1 MRRPLPEVPG
11 RHCRRCPEGLSGRA
25 VLRSNF
31 LRGSGGAAVRGR
43 VGRSASG
50 VCGGGLRGRRLRSA
64 GPKGGAYGI
73 IPNFFLSLGANNLLR
88 MTLNDMQAVL
98 RRLAAWADGWEAA
111 GAVAP
116 IERDLALEKL
126 RMLYEALQTGIA
138 VAEPAPASVPAPEKP
153 VSGATPRPVPEVL
166 YGADCAAS
174 GDPARG
180 VQQPVAELLRPA
192 GEPDAAVTECRAA
205 EVPEECAAQEAEDRP
220 AAEAPSYAVAASD
233 APVAEASEVSADA
246 SEVSE
251 AEEPAAEPS
260 EAGVAQASDGSA
272 AEAAAPEA
280 APGETECAAE
290 PENPE
295 RPGVPENPGHV
306 AEPEP
311 PVSRFF
317 AGERVPVP
325 EEAAGAEAER
335 MRRRQKQR
343 LLLSLYDDVPEAA
356 DEVRPVCVPEE
367 SEKPEAVELSDASAS
382 GSSGDEWV
390 VIEVD
395 AGPEAPQEGVGME
408 ERTDDPAAV
417 TCGEPAEAP
426 VAEVPQ
432 TVGERCGVCE
442 DGPRPADVPGGAGA
456 VSEAGEENGR
466 QEASRSV
473 GSGAHDA
480 AASSLGDA
488 GDELVIEEI
497 EILDDEPVRGEAG
510 APHAAGA
517 RVEAAMRD
525 AAGESEAAVLGD
537 VLNHD
542 VRTLA
547 DTIAA
552 PRDAASELARG
563 EAVTDLRAAI
573 GLNDKFLLIRDLF
586 GGDSVQYERTIDA
599 LNACADLDDC
609 IVYIAENHVWNPS
622 SDGAKRLI
630 ELLERKFS

>member
-1 MRRPLPEVPG
+1 
-11 RHCRRCPEGLSGRA
+11 
-25 VLRSNF
+25 
-31 LRGSGGAAVRGR
+31 
-43 VGRSASG
+43 
-50 VCGGGLRGRRLRSA
+50 
-64 GPKGGAYGI
+64 
-73 IPNFFLSLGANNLLR
+73 

-138 VAEPAPASVPAPEKP
+138 VAETAPASVPAPEKP
-153 VSGATPRPVPEVL
+153 ASEALLRPGPEVL
-166 YGADCAAS
+166 HGADRAAP

-180 VQQPVAELLRPA
+180 VQQPVAELSRPA
-192 GEPDAAVTECRAA
+192 GEPDAAVTECRAAA

-233 APVAEASEVSADA
+233 APVAEASEVSAEA

-280 APGETECAAE
+280 ASGETECAAE
-290 PENPE
+290 PENPVCVAE
-295 RPGVPENPGHV
+295 PEQTGCVAEPENPGRV

-317 AGERVPVP
+317 AGERVPAP

-343 LLLSLYDDVPEAA
+343 LLLSLYDDVPDAP
-356 DEVRPVCVPEE
+356 RPACGPEK

-395 AGPEAPQEGVGME
+395 AEPGPEAPQEGIGME
-408 ERTDDPAAV
+408 ERTYDPAAV
-417 TCGEPAEAP
+417 SCGEPAEAP
-426 VAEVPQ
+426 VAEAPQ
-432 TVGERCGVCE
+432 TVGERCGACE
-442 DGPRPADVPGGAGA
+442 DGPRPADVPGAAGA
-456 VSEAGEENGR
+456 VSEAGEEAGEEAREENGR

-510 APHAAGA
+510 VPHAAGA

-525 AAGESEAAVLGD
+525 AAGEPEAAVLGD

>member
-1 MRRPLPEVPG
+1 
-11 RHCRRCPEGLSGRA
+11 
-25 VLRSNF
+25 
-31 LRGSGGAAVRGR
+31 
-43 VGRSASG
+43 
-50 VCGGGLRGRRLRSA
+50 
-64 GPKGGAYGI
+64 
-73 IPNFFLSLGANNLLR
+73 

-153 VSGATPRPVPEVL
+153 VSEALLRPVPEVL
-166 YGADCAAS
+166 YGADCAAP

-180 VQQPVAELLRPA
+180 VQQPVAELSRPA
-192 GEPDAAVTECRAA
+192 GEPEAAATECRAA
-205 EVPEECAAQEAEDRP
+205 EVPEDCAAQEAEVCP
-220 AAEAPSYAVAASD
+220 AAEAPSHAVTASH
-233 APVAEASEVSADA
+233 APAAEASEVSADA

-251 AEEPAAEPS
+251 AEESAAESS
-260 EAGVAQASDGSA
+260 EVSVAGASDGSA

-280 APGETECAAE
+280 VPGETECPAEPENPQRSGVPENPVCAAE
-290 PENPE
+290 PENPGHAAE
-295 RPGVPENPGHV
+295 PEKPV
-306 AEPEP
+306 CAAEPEP
-311 PVSRFF
+311 PVSGFF
-317 AGERVPVP
+317 AGERMPVP

-343 LLLSLYDDVPEAA
+343 LLLSFYDDVPEAA
-356 DEVRPVCVPEE
+356 DEVHPACGPEK

-395 AGPEAPQEGVGME
+395 AELGPEAPQEGIGME

-417 TCGEPAEAP
+417 SCGEPAEAP
-426 VAEVPQ
+426 VAEAPQ
-432 TVGERCGVCE
+432 TVGERCGACE
-442 DGPRPADVPGGAGA
+442 DGPRPADVPGAAGA

-525 AAGESEAAVLGD
+525 AAGEPEAAVLGD

>member
-1 MRRPLPEVPG
+1 
-11 RHCRRCPEGLSGRA
+11 
-25 VLRSNF
+25 
-31 LRGSGGAAVRGR
+31 
-43 VGRSASG
+43 
-50 VCGGGLRGRRLRSA
+50 
-64 GPKGGAYGI
+64 
-73 IPNFFLSLGANNLLR
+73 
-88 MTLNDMQAVL
+88 MQAVL

-153 VSGATPRPVPEVL
+153 VSDATPRPVPEVL
-166 YGADCAAS
+166 HGADCAAS
-174 GDPARG
+174 GDPAGGMR
-180 VQQPVAELLRPA
+180 QPVAELSRPA
-192 GEPDAAVTECRAA
+192 GEPDAAVTECRAAA

-220 AAEAPSYAVAASD
+220 AAEAPSHAVAASD

-246 SEVSE
+246 SEVLIV
-251 AEEPAAEPS
+251 EESAAES
-260 EAGVAQASDGSA
+260 YEVSVAGASDGSA

-280 APGETECAAE
+280 VPGETECPAEPENPQRSGVPENPVCAAE
-290 PENPE
+290 PENPGHAAE
-295 RPGVPENPGHV
+295 PEKPV
-306 AEPEP
+306 CAAEPEP
-311 PVSRFF
+311 PVSGFF
-317 AGERVPVP
+317 AGERMPVP

-343 LLLSLYDDVPEAA
+343 LLLSFYDDVPEAA
-356 DEVRPVCVPEE
+356 DEVHPACGPEK

-395 AGPEAPQEGVGME
+395 AELGPEAPQEGIGME

-417 TCGEPAEAP
+417 SCGEPAEAP
-426 VAEVPQ
+426 VAEAPQ
-432 TVGERCGVCE
+432 TVGERCGACE
-442 DGPRPADVPGGAGA
+442 DGPRPADVPGAAGA

-525 AAGESEAAVLGD
+525 AAGEPEAAVLGD

>member
-1 MRRPLPEVPG
+1 
-11 RHCRRCPEGLSGRA
+11 
-25 VLRSNF
+25 
-31 LRGSGGAAVRGR
+31 
-43 VGRSASG
+43 
-50 VCGGGLRGRRLRSA
+50 
-64 GPKGGAYGI
+64 
-73 IPNFFLSLGANNLLR
+73 

-98 RRLAAWADGWEAA
+98 RRLA

-153 VSGATPRPVPEVL
+153 VSDATPRPVPEVL
-166 YGADCAAS
+166 HGADCAAS
-174 GDPARG
+174 GDPAGGMR
-180 VQQPVAELLRPA
+180 QPVAELSRPA
-192 GEPDAAVTECRAA
+192 GEPDAAVTECRAAA

-220 AAEAPSYAVAASD
+220 AAEAPSHAVAASD
-233 APVAEASEVSADA
+233 APVAEASEVSAEA

-251 AEEPAAEPS
+251 AEEPAAESS
-260 EAGVAQASDGSA
+260 EASVAQASDGSA
-272 AEAAAPEA
+272 TEAAAPEA
-280 APGETECAAE
+280 ASGETECTAE
-290 PENPE
+290 PENPGHAAE
-295 RPGVPENPGHV
+295 PEQTGCVAEPENPGRV

-317 AGERVPVP
+317 AGERVPAP

-356 DEVRPVCVPEE
+356 DEVRPACGPEK

-395 AGPEAPQEGVGME
+395 AEPGPEAPQEGIGME
-408 ERTDDPAAV
+408 ERTYDPAAV
-417 TCGEPAEAP
+417 SCGEPAEAP
-426 VAEVPQ
+426 VAEAPQ
-432 TVGERCGVCE
+432 TVGERCGACE

-456 VSEAGEENGR
+456 VSEAREENGR

-525 AAGESEAAVLGD
+525 AAGEPEAAVLGD

>member
-1 MRRPLPEVPG
+1 
-11 RHCRRCPEGLSGRA
+11 
-25 VLRSNF
+25 
-31 LRGSGGAAVRGR
+31 
-43 VGRSASG
+43 
-50 VCGGGLRGRRLRSA
+50 
-64 GPKGGAYGI
+64 
-73 IPNFFLSLGANNLLR
+73 

-153 VSGATPRPVPEVL
+153 VSDATPRPGPEVL
-166 YGADCAAS
+166 HGADRAAP

-180 VQQPVAELLRPA
+180 VQQPVAELSRPA
-192 GEPDAAVTECRAA
+192 GEPETAATECRAA
-205 EVPEECAAQEAEDRP
+205 EVPEDCAAQEAEVCP
-220 AAEAPSYAVAASD
+220 AAEAPSHAVTASH
-233 APVAEASEVSADA
+233 APAAEASEVSAEA

-280 APGETECAAE
+280 ASGETECPAE
-290 PENPE
+290 PENPQ
-295 RPGVPENPGHV
+295 RSGVPENPV
-306 AEPEP
+306 CAAEPEP
-311 PVSRFF
+311 PVSGFF
-317 AGERVPVP
+317 AGERVPAP

-395 AGPEAPQEGVGME
+395 AEPGPEAPQEGIGME

-456 VSEAGEENGR
+456 VSVAGEEAREENGR

>member
-1 MRRPLPEVPG
+1 
-11 RHCRRCPEGLSGRA
+11 
-25 VLRSNF
+25 
-31 LRGSGGAAVRGR
+31 
-43 VGRSASG
+43 
-50 VCGGGLRGRRLRSA
+50 
-64 GPKGGAYGI
+64 
-73 IPNFFLSLGANNLLR
+73 

-153 VSGATPRPVPEVL
+153 VSDATLRPGPEVL
-166 YGADCAAS
+166 HGADCAAP

-180 VQQPVAELLRPA
+180 VQQPVAELSRPA
-192 GEPDAAVTECRAA
+192 GEPEAAATECRAA
-205 EVPEECAAQEAEDRP
+205 EVPEDCAAQEAEVCP
-220 AAEAPSYAVAASD
+220 AAEAPSHAVTASH
-233 APVAEASEVSADA
+233 APAAEASEVSADA

-260 EAGVAQASDGSA
+260 EAGVAQASEVSA

-280 APGETECAAE
+280 VPGETECPAEPENSQRSGVPENPVCVAE
-290 PENPE
+290 PENPGHAAE
-295 RPGVPENPGHV
+295 PEKPV
-306 AEPEP
+306 CAAEPEP
-311 PVSRFF
+311 PVSGFF
-317 AGERVPVP
+317 AGERMPVP

-356 DEVRPVCVPEE
+356 DEVRPACGPEK

-382 GSSGDEWV
+382 GSSGDGWV

-395 AGPEAPQEGVGME
+395 AEPGPEAPQEGIGME

-417 TCGEPAEAP
+417 SCGEPAEAP
-426 VAEVPQ
+426 VAEAPQ
-432 TVGERCGVCE
+432 TVGERCGACE
-442 DGPRPADVPGGAGA
+442 DGPRPADVPGAAGA

-525 AAGESEAAVLGD
+525 AAGEPETAVLGD

>member
-1 MRRPLPEVPG
+1 
-11 RHCRRCPEGLSGRA
+11 
-25 VLRSNF
+25 
-31 LRGSGGAAVRGR
+31 
-43 VGRSASG
+43 
-50 VCGGGLRGRRLRSA
+50 
-64 GPKGGAYGI
+64 
-73 IPNFFLSLGANNLLR
+73 

-153 VSGATPRPVPEVL
+153 VSDATPRPVPEVL

-180 VQQPVAELLRPA
+180 MRQPVAELLRPA

-233 APVAEASEVSADA
+233 APVAEAPSHAVAASDAPVAEASEVSAEA

-280 APGETECAAE
+280 APDETECAAE
-290 PENPE
+290 PENPVCVAE
-295 RPGVPENPGHV
+295 PEQTGCVAEPKKPGRV

-311 PVSRFF
+311 PVSGFF
-317 AGERVPVP
+317 AGERVPAP

-395 AGPEAPQEGVGME
+395 AEPGPEAPQEGIGME

-442 DGPRPADVPGGAGA
+442 DGPRPADVPGAAGA

-525 AAGESEAAVLGD
+525 AAGEPEAAVLGD

>member
-1 MRRPLPEVPG
+1 
-11 RHCRRCPEGLSGRA
+11 
-25 VLRSNF
+25 
-31 LRGSGGAAVRGR
+31 
-43 VGRSASG
+43 
-50 VCGGGLRGRRLRSA
+50 
-64 GPKGGAYGI
+64 
-73 IPNFFLSLGANNLLR
+73 

-153 VSGATPRPVPEVL
+153 VSDATPRPGPEVL
-166 YGADCAAS
+166 HGADRAAP

-180 VQQPVAELLRPA
+180 VQQPVAELSRPA
-192 GEPDAAVTECRAA
+192 GEPETAATECRAA
-205 EVPEECAAQEAEDRP
+205 EVPEDCAAQEAEVCP
-220 AAEAPSYAVAASD
+220 AAEAPSHAVTASH
-233 APVAEASEVSADA
+233 APAAEASEVSAEA

-280 APGETECAAE
+280 ASGETECPAE
-290 PENPE
+290 PENPQ
-295 RPGVPENPGHV
+295 RSGVPENPV
-306 AEPEP
+306 CAAEPEP
-311 PVSRFF
+311 PVSGFF
-317 AGERVPVP
+317 AGERMPVP
-325 EEAAGAEAER
+325 EEAAGAEVER

-395 AGPEAPQEGVGME
+395 AEPGPEAPQEGIGME

-417 TCGEPAEAP
+417 SCGEPAEAP

-456 VSEAGEENGR
+456 VSVAGEEAREENGR

>member
-1 MRRPLPEVPG
+1 
-11 RHCRRCPEGLSGRA
+11 
-25 VLRSNF
+25 
-31 LRGSGGAAVRGR
+31 
-43 VGRSASG
+43 
-50 VCGGGLRGRRLRSA
+50 
-64 GPKGGAYGI
+64 
-73 IPNFFLSLGANNLLR
+73 

-153 VSGATPRPVPEVL
+153 VSDATPRPGPEVL
-166 YGADCAAS
+166 HGADRAAP

-180 VQQPVAELLRPA
+180 VQQPVAELSRPA
-192 GEPDAAVTECRAA
+192 GEPETAATECRAA
-205 EVPEECAAQEAEDRP
+205 EVPEDCAAQEAEVCP
-220 AAEAPSYAVAASD
+220 AAEAPSHAVTASH
-233 APVAEASEVSADA
+233 APAAEASEVSAEA

-280 APGETECAAE
+280 ASGETECPAE
-290 PENPE
+290 PENPQ
-295 RPGVPENPGHV
+295 RSGVPENPV
-306 AEPEP
+306 CAAEPEP
-311 PVSRFF
+311 PVSGFF
-317 AGERVPVP
+317 AGERMPVP
-325 EEAAGAEAER
+325 EEAAGAEVER

-343 LLLSLYDDVPEAA
+343 LLLSFYDDVPEAA
-356 DEVRPVCVPEE
+356 DEVHPACGPEK

-395 AGPEAPQEGVGME
+395 AELGPEAPQEGIGME

-417 TCGEPAEAP
+417 SCGEPAEAP
-426 VAEVPQ
+426 VTEAPQ
-432 TVGERCGVCE
+432 TVGERCGACE
-442 DGPRPADVPGGAGA
+442 DGPRPADVPGAAGA

-473 GSGAHDA
+473 GSEAYDA

-510 APHAAGA
+510 APHVAGA

-525 AAGESEAAVLGD
+525 AAGEPEAAVLGD

>member
-1 MRRPLPEVPG
+1 
-11 RHCRRCPEGLSGRA
+11 
-25 VLRSNF
+25 
-31 LRGSGGAAVRGR
+31 
-43 VGRSASG
+43 
-50 VCGGGLRGRRLRSA
+50 
-64 GPKGGAYGI
+64 
-73 IPNFFLSLGANNLLR
+73 

-153 VSGATPRPVPEVL
+153 ASEALLRPGPEVL
-166 YGADCAAS
+166 HGADRAAP

-180 VQQPVAELLRPA
+180 VQQPVAELSRPA
-192 GEPDAAVTECRAA
+192 GEPDAAVTECRAAA

-233 APVAEASEVSADA
+233 APVAEASEVSAEA

-280 APGETECAAE
+280 ASGETECAAE
-290 PENPE
+290 PENPVCVAE
-295 RPGVPENPGHV
+295 PEQTGCVAEPENPGRV

-317 AGERVPVP
+317 AGERVPAP

-356 DEVRPVCVPEE
+356 DEVRPACGPEK

-395 AGPEAPQEGVGME
+395 AEPGPEAPQEGIGME
-408 ERTDDPAAV
+408 ERTYDPAAV
-417 TCGEPAEAP
+417 SCGEPAEAP
-426 VAEVPQ
+426 VAEAPQ
-432 TVGERCGVCE
+432 TVGERCGACE
-442 DGPRPADVPGGAGA
+442 DGPRPADVPGAAGA
-456 VSEAGEENGR
+456 VSEAGEEAGEEAREENGR

-510 APHAAGA
+510 VPHAAGA

-525 AAGESEAAVLGD
+525 AAGEPEAAVLGD

>member
-1 MRRPLPEVPG
+1 M
-11 RHCRRCPEGLSGRA
+11 
-25 VLRSNF
+25 
-31 LRGSGGAAVRGR
+31 
-43 VGRSASG
+43 SA
-50 VCGGGLRGRRLRSA
+50 
-64 GPKGGAYGI
+64 
-73 IPNFFLSLGANNLLR
+73 
-88 MTLNDMQAVL
+88 
-98 RRLAAWADGWEAA
+98 E
-111 GAVAP
+111 
-116 IERDLALEKL
+116 
-126 RMLYEALQTGIA
+126 
-138 VAEPAPASVPAPEKP
+138 
-153 VSGATPRPVPEVL
+153 
-166 YGADCAAS
+166 
-174 GDPARG
+174 
-180 VQQPVAELLRPA
+180 
-192 GEPDAAVTECRAA
+192 
-205 EVPEECAAQEAEDRP
+205 
-220 AAEAPSYAVAASD
+220 
-233 APVAEASEVSADA
+233 A

-280 APGETECAAE
+280 ASGETECPAE
-290 PENPE
+290 PENPQ
-295 RPGVPENPGHV
+295 RSGVPENPV
-306 AEPEP
+306 CAAEPEP
-311 PVSRFF
+311 PVSGFF
-317 AGERVPVP
+317 AGERMPVP
-325 EEAAGAEAER
+325 EEAAGAEVER

-356 DEVRPVCVPEE
+356 DEVRPACGPEK

-395 AGPEAPQEGVGME
+395 AEPGPEAPQEGIGME

-417 TCGEPAEAP
+417 SCGEPAEAP
-426 VAEVPQ
+426 VTEAPQ
-432 TVGERCGVCE
+432 TVGERCGACE
-442 DGPRPADVPGGAGA
+442 DGPRPADVPGAAGA

-473 GSGAHDA
+473 GSEAYDA

-510 APHAAGA
+510 APHVAGA

-525 AAGESEAAVLGD
+525 AAGEPEAAVLGD

>member
-1 MRRPLPEVPG
+1 
-11 RHCRRCPEGLSGRA
+11 
-25 VLRSNF
+25 
-31 LRGSGGAAVRGR
+31 
-43 VGRSASG
+43 
-50 VCGGGLRGRRLRSA
+50 
-64 GPKGGAYGI
+64 
-73 IPNFFLSLGANNLLR
+73 

-98 RRLAAWADGWEAA
+98 RRLAAWADGWETA

-153 VSGATPRPVPEVL
+153 VSDATPRPVPEVL
-166 YGADCAAS
+166 HGADCAAS
-174 GDPARG
+174 GDPAGGMR
-180 VQQPVAELLRPA
+180 QPVAELSRPA
-192 GEPDAAVTECRAA
+192 GEPDAAVTECRAAA

-233 APVAEASEVSADA
+233 ASDALVAEASEVSADA
-246 SEVSE
+246 SEVLIVEESAAESSE
-251 AEEPAAEPS
+251 AS
-260 EAGVAQASDGSA
+260 VAQASDGSA

-280 APGETECAAE
+280 ASGETECPAEPENPGHAAE
-290 PENPE
+290 PENPVCVAE
-295 RPGVPENPGHV
+295 PENPGRV

-317 AGERVPVP
+317 AGERVPAP

-356 DEVRPVCVPEE
+356 DEVRPACVPEE

-395 AGPEAPQEGVGME
+395 AEPGPEAPQEGIGME
-408 ERTDDPAAV
+408 ERTYDPAAV
-417 TCGEPAEAP
+417 SCGEPAEAP
-426 VAEVPQ
+426 VAEAPQ
-432 TVGERCGVCE
+432 TVGERCGACE
-442 DGPRPADVPGGAGA
+442 DGPRPADVPGAAGA
-456 VSEAGEENGR
+456 VSEAGEEAGEEAREENGR

-473 GSGAHDA
+473 GSEAYDA

-525 AAGESEAAVLGD
+525 AAGEPEAAVLGD

>member
-1 MRRPLPEVPG
+1 
-11 RHCRRCPEGLSGRA
+11 
-25 VLRSNF
+25 
-31 LRGSGGAAVRGR
+31 
-43 VGRSASG
+43 
-50 VCGGGLRGRRLRSA
+50 
-64 GPKGGAYGI
+64 
-73 IPNFFLSLGANNLLR
+73 

-153 VSGATPRPVPEVL
+153 VSDATLRPGPEVL
-166 YGADCAAS
+166 HGADRAAL

-180 VQQPVAELLRPA
+180 VQQPVAELSRPA
-192 GEPDAAVTECRAA
+192 GEPETAATECRAA
-205 EVPEECAAQEAEDRP
+205 EVPEDCAAQEAEVCP
-220 AAEAPSYAVAASD
+220 AAEAPSHAVTASH
-233 APVAEASEVSADA
+233 APAAEASEVPADA
-246 SEVSE
+246 SEVLIV
-251 AEEPAAEPS
+251 EESAAES
-260 EAGVAQASDGSA
+260 YEVSVAGASDGSA

-280 APGETECAAE
+280 VPGETECPAEPENPQRSGVPENPVCAAE
-290 PENPE
+290 PENPGHAAE
-295 RPGVPENPGHV
+295 PEKPV
-306 AEPEP
+306 CAAEPEP
-311 PVSRFF
+311 PVSGFF
-317 AGERVPVP
+317 AGERMPVP

-343 LLLSLYDDVPEAA
+343 LLLSFYDDVPEAA
-356 DEVRPVCVPEE
+356 DEVHPACGPEK

-395 AGPEAPQEGVGME
+395 AELGPEAPQEGIGME

-417 TCGEPAEAP
+417 SCGEPAEAP
-426 VAEVPQ
+426 VAEAPQ
-432 TVGERCGVCE
+432 TVGERCGACE
-442 DGPRPADVPGGAGA
+442 DGPRPADVPGAAGA

-525 AAGESEAAVLGD
+525 AAGEPEAAVLGD

-586 GGDSVQYERTIDA
+586 GGNSVQYERTIDA

>member
-1 MRRPLPEVPG
+1 MP
-11 RHCRRCPEGLSGRA
+11 
-25 VLRSNF
+25 
-31 LRGSGGAAVRGR
+31 
-43 VGRSASG
+43 
-50 VCGGGLRGRRLRSA
+50 
-64 GPKGGAYGI
+64 
-73 IPNFFLSLGANNLLR
+73 
-88 MTLNDMQAVL
+88 
-98 RRLAAWADGWEAA
+98 
-111 GAVAP
+111 
-116 IERDLALEKL
+116 
-126 RMLYEALQTGIA
+126 
-138 VAEPAPASVPAPEKP
+138 
-153 VSGATPRPVPEVL
+153 
-166 YGADCAAS
+166 
-174 GDPARG
+174 
-180 VQQPVAELLRPA
+180 
-192 GEPDAAVTECRAA
+192 
-205 EVPEECAAQEAEDRP
+205 
-220 AAEAPSYAVAASD
+220 
-233 APVAEASEVSADA
+233 ADA
-246 SEVSE
+246 SEVLIVEESAAESSE
-251 AEEPAAEPS
+251 AS
-260 EAGVAQASDGSA
+260 VAQASDGSA
-272 AEAAAPEA
+272 TEAAAPEA
-280 APGETECAAE
+280 ASGETECTAE

-295 RPGVPENPGHV
+295 RPGVPENPGRV

-317 AGERVPVP
+317 AGERVPAP

-356 DEVRPVCVPEE
+356 DEVRPACGPEK

-395 AGPEAPQEGVGME
+395 AEPGPEAPQEGIGME
-408 ERTDDPAAV
+408 ERMDDPAAV

-426 VAEVPQ
+426 VAEAPQ
-432 TVGERCGVCE
+432 TVGERCGACE

-525 AAGESEAAVLGD
+525 AAGEPEAAVLGD

>member
-1 MRRPLPEVPG
+1 
-11 RHCRRCPEGLSGRA
+11 
-25 VLRSNF
+25 
-31 LRGSGGAAVRGR
+31 
-43 VGRSASG
+43 
-50 VCGGGLRGRRLRSA
+50 
-64 GPKGGAYGI
+64 
-73 IPNFFLSLGANNLLR
+73 

-153 VSGATPRPVPEVL
+153 VSDATPRPVPEVL
-166 YGADCAAS
+166 HGADCAAS
-174 GDPARG
+174 GDPVRG
-180 VQQPVAELLRPA
+180 VQQPVAELSRPA
-192 GEPDAAVTECRAA
+192 GEPETAATECRVA
-205 EVPEECAAQEAEDRP
+205 EVPEDCAAQEAEVCP
-220 AAEAPSYAVAASD
+220 AAEAPSHAVTASHVP
-233 APVAEASEVSADA
+233 AAEASEVSAEA

-251 AEEPAAEPS
+251 AEEPAAESS
-260 EAGVAQASDGSA
+260 EASVAQASDGSA
-272 AEAAAPEA
+272 TEAAAPEA
-280 APGETECAAE
+280 ASGETECTAE
-290 PENPE
+290 PENPGHAAE
-295 RPGVPENPGHV
+295 PEQTGCVAEPENPGRV

-311 PVSRFF
+311 PVSGFF
-317 AGERVPVP
+317 AGERMPVP

-356 DEVRPVCVPEE
+356 DEMRPACGPEK

-395 AGPEAPQEGVGME
+395 AEPGPEAPQEGIGME
-408 ERTDDPAAV
+408 ERTYDPAAV
-417 TCGEPAEAP
+417 SCGEPAEAP
-426 VAEVPQ
+426 VAEAPQ
-432 TVGERCGVCE
+432 TVGERCGACE

-456 VSEAGEENGR
+456 VSEAGEEAGEEAREENGR

-480 AASSLGDA
+480 AASSLGAA
-488 GDELVIEEI
+488 GDEVVIEEI
-497 EILDDEPVRGEAG
+497 EILDDEPGRGEAG

-525 AAGESEAAVLGD
+525 AAGEPEAAVLGD

>member
-1 MRRPLPEVPG
+1 
-11 RHCRRCPEGLSGRA
+11 
-25 VLRSNF
+25 
-31 LRGSGGAAVRGR
+31 
-43 VGRSASG
+43 
-50 VCGGGLRGRRLRSA
+50 
-64 GPKGGAYGI
+64 
-73 IPNFFLSLGANNLLR
+73 

-153 VSGATPRPVPEVL
+153 VSDATPRPGPEVL
-166 YGADCAAS
+166 HGADRAAP

-180 VQQPVAELLRPA
+180 VQQPVAELSRPA
-192 GEPDAAVTECRAA
+192 GEPETAATECRAA
-205 EVPEECAAQEAEDRP
+205 EVPEDCAAQEAEVCP
-220 AAEAPSYAVAASD
+220 AAEAPSHAVTASH
-233 APVAEASEVSADA
+233 APAAEASEVSAEA

-280 APGETECAAE
+280 ASGETECPAE
-290 PENPE
+290 PENPQ
-295 RPGVPENPGHV
+295 RSGVPENPV
-306 AEPEP
+306 CAAEPEP
-311 PVSRFF
+311 PVSGFF
-317 AGERVPVP
+317 AGERMPVP

-356 DEVRPVCVPEE
+356 DEMRPACGPEK

-395 AGPEAPQEGVGME
+395 AEPGPEAPQEGIGME
-408 ERTDDPAAV
+408 ERTYDPAAV
-417 TCGEPAEAP
+417 SCGEPAEAP
-426 VAEVPQ
+426 VTEAPQ
-432 TVGERCGVCE
+432 TGGERCGAGE
-442 DGPRPADVPGGAGA
+442 DGPRPAGVPGAAGA

-473 GSGAHDA
+473 GSEAYDA

-510 APHAAGA
+510 APHVAGA

-525 AAGESEAAVLGD
+525 AAGEPEAAVLGD

>member
-1 MRRPLPEVPG
+1 
-11 RHCRRCPEGLSGRA
+11 
-25 VLRSNF
+25 
-31 LRGSGGAAVRGR
+31 
-43 VGRSASG
+43 
-50 VCGGGLRGRRLRSA
+50 
-64 GPKGGAYGI
+64 
-73 IPNFFLSLGANNLLR
+73 

-153 VSGATPRPVPEVL
+153 VSDATPRPGPEVL
-166 YGADCAAS
+166 HGADRAAP

-180 VQQPVAELLRPA
+180 VQQPVAELSRPA
-192 GEPDAAVTECRAA
+192 GEPETAATECRAA
-205 EVPEECAAQEAEDRP
+205 EVPEDCAAQEAEVCP
-220 AAEAPSYAVAASD
+220 AAEAPSHAVTASH
-233 APVAEASEVSADA
+233 APAAEASEVSAEA

-280 APGETECAAE
+280 ASGETECPAE
-290 PENPE
+290 PENPQ
-295 RPGVPENPGHV
+295 RSGVPENPV
-306 AEPEP
+306 CAAEPEP
-311 PVSRFF
+311 PVSGFF
-317 AGERVPVP
+317 AGERMPVP
-325 EEAAGAEAER
+325 EEAAGAEVER

-356 DEVRPVCVPEE
+356 DEVCPACGPEK

-395 AGPEAPQEGVGME
+395 AEPGPEAPQEGIGME

-417 TCGEPAEAP
+417 SCGEPAEAP
-426 VAEVPQ
+426 VTEAPQ
-432 TVGERCGVCE
+432 TVGERCGACE
-442 DGPRPADVPGGAGA
+442 DGPRPADVPGAAGA

-473 GSGAHDA
+473 GSEAYDA

-510 APHAAGA
+510 APHVAGA

-525 AAGESEAAVLGD
+525 AAGEPEAAVLGD

>member
-1 MRRPLPEVPG
+1 
-11 RHCRRCPEGLSGRA
+11 
-25 VLRSNF
+25 
-31 LRGSGGAAVRGR
+31 
-43 VGRSASG
+43 
-50 VCGGGLRGRRLRSA
+50 
-64 GPKGGAYGI
+64 
-73 IPNFFLSLGANNLLR
+73 

-153 VSGATPRPVPEVL
+153 VSDATPRPVPEVL

-174 GDPARG
+174 GDSAGG
-180 VQQPVAELLRPA
+180 VQQPVAELSRPA
-192 GEPDAAVTECRAA
+192 GEPDAAVTECRAAA

-220 AAEAPSYAVAASD
+220 AAEAPSHAVAASD
-233 APVAEASEVSADA
+233 APVAEASEVSAEA

-260 EAGVAQASDGSA
+260 EVSVAGASDGSA

-280 APGETECAAE
+280 VPDETECAAE
-290 PENPE
+290 PENPVCVAE
-295 RPGVPENPGHV
+295 PEQTGCVAEPKKPGRV

-395 AGPEAPQEGVGME
+395 AGPEAPQEGIGME

-466 QEASRSV
+466 QEASQSV

>member
-1 MRRPLPEVPG
+1 
-11 RHCRRCPEGLSGRA
+11 
-25 VLRSNF
+25 
-31 LRGSGGAAVRGR
+31 
-43 VGRSASG
+43 
-50 VCGGGLRGRRLRSA
+50 
-64 GPKGGAYGI
+64 
-73 IPNFFLSLGANNLLR
+73 

-153 VSGATPRPVPEVL
+153 VSDATPRPGPEVL
-166 YGADCAAS
+166 HGADRAAP

-180 VQQPVAELLRPA
+180 VQQPVAELSRPA
-192 GEPDAAVTECRAA
+192 GEPEAAATECRAA
-205 EVPEECAAQEAEDRP
+205 EVPEDCAAQEAEVCP
-220 AAEAPSYAVAASD
+220 AAEAPSHAVTASH
-233 APVAEASEVSADA
+233 APAAEASEVSADA

-260 EAGVAQASDGSA
+260 EAGVAQASEVSA

-280 APGETECAAE
+280 ASGETECPAE
-290 PENPE
+290 PENPVCVAE
-295 RPGVPENPGHV
+295 PENPGHAAEPEKPV
-306 AEPEP
+306 CAAEPEP
-311 PVSRFF
+311 PVSGFF
-317 AGERVPVP
+317 AGERMPVP

-356 DEVRPVCVPEE
+356 DEVRPACGPEK

-382 GSSGDEWV
+382 GSSGDGWV

-395 AGPEAPQEGVGME
+395 AEPGPEAPQEGIGME

-417 TCGEPAEAP
+417 SCGEPAEAP
-426 VAEVPQ
+426 VAEAPQ
-432 TVGERCGVCE
+432 TVGERCGACE
-442 DGPRPADVPGGAGA
+442 DGPRPADVPGAAGA

-517 RVEAAMRD
+517 RVGAAMRD
-525 AAGESEAAVLGD
+525 AAGEPEAAVLGD

>member
-1 MRRPLPEVPG
+1 
-11 RHCRRCPEGLSGRA
+11 
-25 VLRSNF
+25 
-31 LRGSGGAAVRGR
+31 
-43 VGRSASG
+43 
-50 VCGGGLRGRRLRSA
+50 
-64 GPKGGAYGI
+64 
-73 IPNFFLSLGANNLLR
+73 

-153 VSGATPRPVPEVL
+153 VSDATPRPGPEVL
-166 YGADCAAS
+166 HGADRAAP

-180 VQQPVAELLRPA
+180 VQQPVAELSRPA
-192 GEPDAAVTECRAA
+192 GEPETAATECRAA
-205 EVPEECAAQEAEDRP
+205 EVPEDCAAQEAEVCP
-220 AAEAPSYAVAASD
+220 AAEAPSHAVTASH
-233 APVAEASEVSADA
+233 APAAEASEVSAEA

-280 APGETECAAE
+280 ASGETECPAE
-290 PENPE
+290 PENPQ
-295 RPGVPENPGHV
+295 RSGVPENPV
-306 AEPEP
+306 CAAEPEP
-311 PVSRFF
+311 PVSGFF
-317 AGERVPVP
+317 AGERMPVP
-325 EEAAGAEAER
+325 EEAAGAEVER

-356 DEVRPVCVPEE
+356 DEVRPACGPEK

-395 AGPEAPQEGVGME
+395 AEPGPEAPQEGIGME

-417 TCGEPAEAP
+417 SCGEPAEAP
-426 VAEVPQ
+426 VTEAPQ
-432 TVGERCGVCE
+432 TVGERCGACE
-442 DGPRPADVPGGAGA
+442 DGPRPADVPGAAGA

-473 GSGAHDA
+473 GSEAYDA

-510 APHAAGA
+510 APHVAGA

-525 AAGESEAAVLGD
+525 AAGEPEAAVLGD

>member
-1 MRRPLPEVPG
+1 
-11 RHCRRCPEGLSGRA
+11 
-25 VLRSNF
+25 
-31 LRGSGGAAVRGR
+31 
-43 VGRSASG
+43 
-50 VCGGGLRGRRLRSA
+50 
-64 GPKGGAYGI
+64 
-73 IPNFFLSLGANNLLR
+73 

-153 VSGATPRPVPEVL
+153 VSDATPRPGPEVL
-166 YGADCAAS
+166 HGADRAAP

-180 VQQPVAELLRPA
+180 VQQPVAELSRPA
-192 GEPDAAVTECRAA
+192 GEPETAATECRAA
-205 EVPEECAAQEAEDRP
+205 EVPEDCAAQEAEVCP
-220 AAEAPSYAVAASD
+220 AAEAPSHAVTASH
-233 APVAEASEVSADA
+233 APAAEASEVSAEA

-280 APGETECAAE
+280 ASGETECPAE
-290 PENPE
+290 PENPQ
-295 RPGVPENPGHV
+295 RSGVPENPV
-306 AEPEP
+306 CAAEPEP
-311 PVSRFF
+311 PVSGFF
-317 AGERVPVP
+317 AGERMPVP
-325 EEAAGAEAER
+325 EEAAGAEVER

-395 AGPEAPQEGVGME
+395 AEPGPEAPQEGIGME

-456 VSEAGEENGR
+456 VSVAGEEAREENGR

>member
-1 MRRPLPEVPG
+1 
-11 RHCRRCPEGLSGRA
+11 
-25 VLRSNF
+25 
-31 LRGSGGAAVRGR
+31 
-43 VGRSASG
+43 
-50 VCGGGLRGRRLRSA
+50 
-64 GPKGGAYGI
+64 
-73 IPNFFLSLGANNLLR
+73 

-153 VSGATPRPVPEVL
+153 VSDATPRPVPEVL
-166 YGADCAAS
+166 HGADCAAS
-174 GDPARG
+174 GDPAGGMR
-180 VQQPVAELLRPA
+180 QPVAELSRPA
-192 GEPDAAVTECRAA
+192 GEPDAAVTECRAAA

-220 AAEAPSYAVAASD
+220 AAEAPSHAVAA
-233 APVAEASEVSADA
+233 
-246 SEVSE
+246 
-251 AEEPAAEPS
+251 
-260 EAGVAQASDGSA
+260 
-272 AEAAAPEA
+272 
-280 APGETECAAE
+280 
-290 PENPE
+290 
-295 RPGVPENPGHV
+295 
-306 AEPEP
+306 
-311 PVSRFF
+311 
-317 AGERVPVP
+317 
-325 EEAAGAEAER
+325 AEAER

-356 DEVRPVCVPEE
+356 DEVRPACGPEK

-395 AGPEAPQEGVGME
+395 AEPGPEAPQEGIGME
-408 ERTDDPAAV
+408 ERTYDPAAV
-417 TCGEPAEAP
+417 SCGEPAEAP
-426 VAEVPQ
+426 VAEAPQ
-432 TVGERCGVCE
+432 TVGERCGACE

-456 VSEAGEENGR
+456 VSEAREENGR

-525 AAGESEAAVLGD
+525 AAGEPEAAVLGD